1 MSTASK
7 RASARKT
14 CRTEWVE
21 RWSPPKSMVGLQ
33 AIEVQKG
40 TLPFYLFY
48 LVHRLPHQPD
58 ETVRQRSGRT

>member
-21 RWSPPKSMVGLQ
+21 RWSPPKPMVGLQ
-33 AIEVQKG
+33 AIEKVLNRHTFLVCPESCKRESCKRG
-40 TLPFYLFY
+40 RYPFTSF
-48 LVHRLPHQPD
+48 
-58 ETVRQRSGRT
+58 T